1 MNTSNLMK
9 QLVVLGVAATAAS
22 LAISATVAP
31 GAPIA
36 QRTIRVLS
44 AASTDAA
51 SPEAAVWAKAPAT
64 QVALQPAFPGHGSIV
79 GTPVTEKLTAQAV
92 RAGGQLF
99 VKLAWI
105 DRTANIAIKDTA
117 DFADG
122 AAVQFP
128 VNGKASTTPFM
139 GDPKSPVNVWQWRAD
154 GRTENLMAHG
164 FGTATRAPL
173 EGLKST
179 AARTDSG
186 WAVVLTRSL
195 KVKPDGGASLL
206 GKATMPIA
214 FAVWDGANQERD
226 GLKAVTLEWWQ
237 LRF

>member
-1 MNTSNLMK
+1 MNTSNLMR
-9 QLVVLGVAATAAS
+9 QLVVLALAATAGG
-22 LAISATVAP
+22 LATSAMAAQGV
-31 GAPIA
+31 PIA

-51 SPEAAVWAKAPAT
+51 SPEAVVWAKASAI

-92 RAGGQLF
+92 RAGGRLF

-105 DRTANIAIKDTA
+105 DRTANTAINDTTV
-117 DFADG
+117 FADG

-154 GRTENLMAHG
+154 RSTENLVSHG
-164 FGTATRAPL
+164 FGTATRMPPRSSEDCGHPHRWWLGSGTHSAL
-173 EGLKST
+173 EG
-179 AARTDSG
+179 
-186 WAVVLTRSL
+186 
-195 KVKPDGGASLL
+195 
-206 GKATMPIA
+206 KA
-214 FAVWDGANQERD
+214 Q
-226 GLKAVTLEWWQ
+226 
-237 LRF
+237 